1 MTPAPDY
8 YEQYLLGRAV
18 EVSGYRGL
26 TVGPTSGADGRPPNW
41 RADVWE
47 EPGRV
52 YHACGFGS
60 TLADALYALLV
71 DLGVTPPERPSA
83 EQVDA
88 AWQDLMEAEDFDE
101 FLDGMRDYPD
111 RLALLALL
119 ERGRPNTATFDGESG
134 RWSPAERLGPDGV
147 D

>member
-1 MTPAPDY
+1 MKPPDY
-8 YEQYLLGRAV
+8 YTCELWRMAV
-18 EVSGYRGL
+18 VATGEDGFLFYRGVRAWVA
-26 TVGPTSGADGRPPNW
+26 TARVGSVGRRGEGP
-41 RADVWE
+41 
-47 EPGRV
+47 
-52 YHACGFGS
+52 

-111 RLALLALL
+111 RLAVLALL
-119 ERGRPNTATFDGESG
+119 SEEGR
-134 RWSPAERLGPDGV
+134 
-147 D
+147 

>member
-1 MTPAPDY
+1 MVVTPAPDY

-60 TLADALYALLV
+60 TLTEALSALLDALGASYE
-71 DLGVTPPERPSA
+71 PRPSA
-83 EQVDA
+83 EQVA
-88 AWQDLMEAEDFDE
+88 KVKQRLMALMVHPDFHPSEVIDDMCDPRHR
-101 FLDGMRDYPD
+101 LAV
-111 RLALLALL
+111 LALLS
-119 ERGRPNTATFDGESG
+119 EEGK
-134 RWSPAERLGPDGV
+134 
-147 D
+147 